1 MPRIFNQYVS
11 PKMFVLFTADAVVMA
26 GSFLLGIRLRYL
38 GDDEA
43 WIFYSE
49 MPDFAYRIA
58 IAIGVFL
65 LLGSY
70 NGLYS
75 PRTFRGLS
83 DQFFRLVQTLG
94 VGCFVLATLYFAAP
108 VLRVG
113 RGAFAFGVA
122 LILVAVLCFRWLT
135 DIWWRSVLQPEV
147 VGIVGDGPLAAETA
161 TEVGFRRDL
170 NMRVA
175 GFIALRPLDVVAEAG
190 DVEESRLLG
199 AAADLEKIVF
209 DNKIQRLIVADEA
222 AAGGAAYE
230 YLLRLRTR
238 GVVVE
243 DAHAVTTAL
252 TGRIPLNA
260 VRSSWFLF
268 SEGFR
273 RSRYQAAFKR
283 LADVVLSTVGL
294 VLSLPVMAITA
305 AAVVADSGFPALFR
319 QERVGLNGKTFELMK
334 FRTMRQD
341 AEADGVARW
350 ATENDPRVTRIG
362 GFLRKYRFDEL
373 PQFVNVIRGDMSF
386 VGPRPERPQ
395 FVDRLRETIPY
406 YDERHTLRPGIT
418 GWAQVCYPYGATE
431 EDALRKLEFDLF
443 YLKHVSIL
451 FDIAIVFQTAK
462 IILTG
467 RGR

>member
-11 PKMFVLFTADAVVMA
+11 TKMFVLFAADAVVMTGA
-26 GSFLLGIRLRYL
+26 FLIGIRLRYL
-38 GDDEA
+38 GDEEA
-43 WIFYSE
+43 WGFYSE
-49 MPDFAYRIA
+49 MPEFAYRIA
-58 IAIGVFL
+58 IVIGVFL
-65 LLGSY
+65 VVGSY

-75 PRTFRGLS
+75 PRLFRGLS
-83 DQFFRLVQTLG
+83 DQFFRLAQSLG
-94 VGCFVLATLYFAAP
+94 LGCFVLATLYFAVP
-108 VLRVG
+108 LLRVG
-113 RGAFAFGVA
+113 RGAFASGVA
-122 LILVAVLCFRWLT
+122 LILAAVLCFRWLT
-135 DIWWRSVLQPEV
+135 DIWWRSVLHPEI
-147 VGIVGDGPLAAETA
+147 VGIVGDGPLAALTA
-161 TEVGFRRDL
+161 SELGFRRDL

-190 DVEESRLLG
+190 QVEESRLLG
-199 AAADLEKIVF
+199 AATDLERIVV
-209 DNKIQRLIVADEA
+209 DNKIQRLIVADEE
-222 AAGGAAYE
+222 AAGGAAYD

-238 GVVVE
+238 GIAVE

-252 TGRIPLNA
+252 TGRIPLNS

-283 LADVVLSTVGL
+283 LADLAFSTVGL
-294 VLSLPVMAITA
+294 TLSLPVMALTA
-305 AAVVADSGFPALFR
+305 LAVVADSGFPALFR
-319 QERVGLNGKTFELMK
+319 QQRVGLNGKPFELMK

-350 ATENDPRVTRIG
+350 ATENDPRITRIG

-373 PQFVNVIRGDMSF
+373 PQFINVIRGDMSF

-395 FVDRLRETIPY
+395 FIEKLCETLPY

-431 EDALRKLEFDLF
+431 EDALRKLEYDLF
-443 YLKHVSIL
+443 YLKHLSIL

>member
-1 MPRIFNQYVS
+1 MPRVFNQYVS
-11 PKMFVLFTADAVVMA
+11 TRMFVLLAADAVVMTTA
-26 GSFLLGIRLRYL
+26 FFVGVRLRYF
-38 GDDEA
+38 GSPED
-43 WIFYSE
+43 WGYYSE
-49 MPDFAYRIA
+49 MPEFLYRIA
-58 IAIGVFL
+58 VVIAVFL
-65 LLGSY
+65 FLGSY

-83 DQFFRLVQTLG
+83 DQFFRLAQTLG
-94 VGCFVLATLYFAAP
+94 IGCFVLGAIYFAFP
-108 VLRVG
+108 GLRVG
-113 RGAFAFGVA
+113 RGAFAFGIA
-122 LILVAVLCFRWLT
+122 LILVAVLAFRWLT
-135 DIWWRSVLQPEV
+135 DIWWRSVLQPENV
-147 VGIVGDGPLAAETA
+147 AIVGDGPLAAETA
-161 TEVGFRRDL
+161 YEVGYRRDL

-175 GFIALRPLDVVAEAG
+175 GFVAIRPLEDAVAAG
-190 DVEESRLLG
+190 HIDENRLLG
-199 AAADLEKIVF
+199 SSLDVERIVQ
-209 DNKIQRLIVADEA
+209 DNKIQRLIVAEDEV
-222 AAGGAAYE
+222 AAGASYD
-230 YLLRLRTR
+230 YLLKVRTR
-238 GVVVE
+238 GVAVE

-273 RSRYQAAFKR
+273 RSRYLAAFKR
-283 LADVVLSTVGL
+283 LADLSFSLVGL
-294 VLSLPVMAITA
+294 MLSLPVMAVTA
-305 AAVVADSGFPALFR
+305 IAVVADSGRPALFR
-319 QERVGLNGKTFELMK
+319 QERVGLNGKTFRLMK
-334 FRTMRQD
+334 LRTMRQD

-350 ATENDPRVTRIG
+350 AEENDPRLTRIG

-373 PQFVNVIRGDMSF
+373 PQFINVIRGDMSF
-386 VGPRPERPQ
+386 VGPRPERPE
-395 FVDRLRETIPY
+395 FVDKLRETIPY

-431 EDALRKLEFDLF
+431 EDALRKLEYDLF